1 MRTIPIIATAAS
13 ALLAGCG
20 DRHPPAVTATP
31 RNNAVCLALQPAMP
45 VTYSAK
51 NDTPE
56 TVKGVRAAN
65 ARYQAACQF

>member
-1 MRTIPIIATAAS
+1 
-13 ALLAGCG
+13 
-20 DRHPPAVTATP
+20 VTATP

>member
-1 MRTIPIIATAAS
+1 VIAAS
-13 ALLAGCG
+13 VLLGGCVTTE
-20 DRHPPAVTATP
+20 RHPPPVTATP

-45 VTYSAK
+45 VSYSSK

-56 TVKGVRAAN
+56 TVRGVRAAN